1 MGWMREPEQ
10 IVGFVKRYWY
20 IFLVVAAGLILM
32 AIPSD
37 KQDASAPVVQQ
48 NAEAAPSFSQEL
60 EEILSQIRGAG
71 KVKLLLTQATGES
84 ILYQTD
90 EDITGDGGIR
100 TETVL
105 ITDTQRAQQG
115 LVRRIDPPVYLGA
128 VIVCQ
133 GGDNPV
139 VRLALVEAVSSVTG
153 LGADKITVLNMK

>member
-1 MGWMREPEQ
+1 MGWMKTPEQ

-20 IFLVVAAGLILM
+20 IFLVVAAGLLLM

-37 KQDASAPVVQQ
+37 KKEESVAPVQ
-48 NAEAAPSFSQEL
+48 AITETAPSLCQEL

-71 KVKLLLTQATGES
+71 KVKLLLTQSSGES

-90 EDITGDGGIR
+90 EDIAADGGIR

-105 ITDTQRAQQG
+105 ISDAQRAQQG

-139 VRLALVEAVSSVTG
+139 VRLAVVEAVSSVTG
-153 LGADKITVLNMK
+153 LGADKITVLKMK